1 MVLPDAEFLRLC
13 DIWSSGDFSGY
24 INARASIG
32 GVGGHSGGLVAVC
45 W

>member
-1 MVLPDAEFLRLC
+1 MTSGVLG
-13 DIWSSGDFSGY
+13 IFSGY